1 MPRSQEALDMGKVE
15 LGEMCRLMLHYH
27 GDKFEDRQYVC
38 GPAPTFDRSEWT
50 SKKDTLGLA
59 LPNLPYY
66 IDGKFSLTQSSAIL
80 EYLADKHDMLPNSK
94 ERRAE
99 LRMVNNHI
107 MDCRASFIMTCYN
120 PEYETVVVSWKETLP
135 DRLKSFESYLGDKRW
150 LSGDNNLPN
159 IKPYMESAEFK
170 NRPCNNKQAK
180 WGAVA

>member
-1 MPRSQEALDMGKVE
+1 MAPILGYWKTRG

-120 PEYETVVVSWKETLP
+120 PEYVGLTHY
-135 DRLKSFESYLGDKRW
+135 F
-150 LSGDNNLPN
+150 NLD
-159 IKPYMESAEFK
+159 S
-170 NRPCNNKQAK
+170 C
-180 WGAVA
+180 